1 MNEPTETTN
10 YAVNSGITE
19 GGITQP
25 RVAKGG
31 VYAPAD
37 VKLIKDA
44 LTYYVQS
51 NDISEVEQRQIA
63 NLLHRLT
70 RI

>member
-1 MNEPTETTN
+1 MNKTSETTD
-10 YAVNSGITE
+10 YSVNSGITQ

-25 RVAKGG
+25 KIVKGG

-44 LTYYVQS
+44 LTHYARL
-51 NDISEVEQRQIA
+51 DISEAQQRQIA

>member
-44 LTYYVQS
+44 LTHYARL
-51 NDISEVEQRQIA
+51 DISEAEQRQIA